1 MSDPAGDVVPV
12 WTLTTRDTTIPA
24 VLDDASMTP
33 ARLDGL
39 RGALAAFA
47 DAPIATLEAHSLHGP
62 VDRSSGLALS
72 AASPLAQQLSL
83 LVTRTPRVVTDGGET
98 LYRMVVPAKAAAQM
112 AAGSLTPMAAK
123 AAGNGGVHSALM
135 NGSKIAAH
143 ASFVPVSA
151 GKAAAAGAAAGSAGT
166 VGIAA
171 TGAAALTVA
180 APLVLMAVAV
190 AASAHADQKRQ
201 QAIEHITELLEKLHA
216 DKLADEQ
223 HDLQGCKSAITKA
236 TSIVLDQGKL
246 GVSLGLDSAV
256 NVIDTAM
263 ARAESRITKWEQ
275 ALANFGDGSIELSK
289 LAREITTLDDPAGEF
304 YVHVQLARTAIELK
318 RRTLVLQAVE
328 HAQHDEGNPFERFVQ
343 TLQIEERETDGL
355 ATRLSAVLLRL
366 STMQLDR
373 SRGKRDILYT
383 PGDVDKLLHTS
394 RRLQE
399 LGALV
404 EQPDSRANVT
414 IDIVQEKDGSVFVLP
429 PLAS

>member
-1 MSDPAGDVVPV
+1 MSDPAGEVVPV

-24 VLDDASMTP
+24 VVDDVSMTP
-33 ARLDGL
+33 ERLDGL
-39 RGALAAFA
+39 RSALAAFA

-83 LVTRTPRVVTDGGET
+83 LVTRTPKVVADGGET
-98 LYRMVVPAKAAAQM
+98 MYRMVVPAKAAAQM
-112 AAGSLTPMAAK
+112 ATGALTPMAAK
-123 AAGNGGVHSALM
+123 GAGNGAIYGALV
-135 NGSKIAAH
+135 NESGKIAAQ
-143 ASFVPVSA
+143 AKFVPVSA
-151 GKAAAAGAAAGSAGT
+151 GKAGVAGAAAGAAA
-166 VGIAA
+166 V
-171 TGAAALTVA
+171 TVA

-201 QAIEHITELLEKLHA
+201 QAIEHITELLQRLHA

-223 HDLQGCKSAITKA
+223 HELQGCKSAITKA
-236 TSIVLDQGKL
+236 TSIVLDKGKL

-263 ARAESRITKWEQ
+263 ARAESRITKWEK
-275 ALANFGDGSIELSK
+275 ALANIGDGSIELGK
-289 LAREITTLDDPAGEF
+289 LTREIATLDDPAGEF
-304 YVHVQLARTAIELK
+304 YVHVQLARTSIELK
-318 RRTLVLQAVE
+318 RRTLILQAVE

-343 TLQIEERETDGL
+343 TLQVEERETDAL

-366 STMQLDR
+366 SSMQLDR

-414 IDIVQEKDGSVFVLP
+414 IDIVQEKDGSVLVLP
-429 PLAS
+429 PVAS